1 MHHLPVAWLACQ
13 FLEIR
18 QTGRPGLSFYQ
29 VSLVQLFFQVVT
41 VLVQVVK
48 LKLALG
54 LPL

>member
-1 MHHLPVAWLACQ
+1 MSHLPVAWLACQ
-13 FLEIR
+13 LFKIR
-18 QTGRPGLSFYQ
+18 QTGRPGLSFYR
-29 VSLVQLFFQVVT
+29 VSLVQLLFGVVT